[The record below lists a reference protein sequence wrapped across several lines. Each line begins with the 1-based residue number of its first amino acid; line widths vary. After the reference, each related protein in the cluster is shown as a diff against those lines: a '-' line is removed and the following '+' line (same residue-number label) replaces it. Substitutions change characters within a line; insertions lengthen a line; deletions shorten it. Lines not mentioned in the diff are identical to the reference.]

1 MWIYLHS
8 DAKSDE
14 FSREPSFQWTMS
26 AVDSNMFSV
35 AGELYGS
42 QIRSQLWTAI
52 NGEIFPQDCEIYR
65 YNKAVYVYAYVQEA
79 YKLYIAEESFMK
91 VAFCN
96 VVSVKKEFYSA

>member
-1 MWIYLHS
+1 MVKFITQFQIFYQIIINFFCLFFSCFLQNES

-26 AVDSNMFSV
+26 SVDSNMFSV

-52 NGEIFPQDCEIYR
+52 NAEIIPQDCEIYR
-65 YNKAVYVYAYVQEA
+65 
-79 YKLYIAEESFMK
+79 
-91 VAFCN
+91 
-96 VVSVKKEFYSA
+96 